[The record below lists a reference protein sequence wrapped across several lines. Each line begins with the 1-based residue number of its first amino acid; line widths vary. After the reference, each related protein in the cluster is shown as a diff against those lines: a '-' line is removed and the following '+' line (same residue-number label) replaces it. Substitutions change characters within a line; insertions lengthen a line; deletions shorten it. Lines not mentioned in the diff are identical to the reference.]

1 MAQNAVHTP
10 RVIRKCVF
18 DAPKLLLGMVWHADC
33 APAGASKKHEQKEGE
48 QSVAQNAV
56 HTLRVIRKGVF
67 DAPKLLLGMVWHA
80 DCGACGCK
88 QEA

>member
-1 MAQNAVHTP
+1 MAQNAVHT
-10 RVIRKCVF
+10 
-18 DAPKLLLGMVWHADC
+18 L
-33 APAGASKKHEQKEGE
+33 Q
-48 QSVAQNAV
+48 
-56 HTLRVIRKGVF
+56 VIRKGVF